1 MAGDTSTHLD
11 LVQQAVTFV
20 HKLRKQDLEKNPGIA
35 ETLDW
40 VRALYAMGQ
49 DRVPDDPEIIR
60 ACLSS
65 LLKTRSDRW
74 QMETEILSGLRTDNR
89 VGIDVGVAGA
99 LK

>member
-1 MAGDTSTHLD
+1 MLFRSI
-11 LVQQAVTFV
+11 QQAVTFV

-49 DRVPDDPEIIR
+49 ENVPDDPEIIR
-60 ACLSS
+60 ACLAS

-74 QMETEILSGLRTDNR
+74 QMESNLASLMATENR
-89 VGIDVGVAGA
+89 VGRDMGVAGA

>member
-1 MAGDTSTHLD
+1 M
-11 LVQQAVTFV
+11 

-40 VRALYAMGQ
+40 VRVLYALGQ
-49 DRVPDDPEIIR
+49 ESVPDDPEIIR
-60 ACLSS
+60 SCLAS

-74 QMETEILSGLRTDNR
+74 QMESNLESLMAIENR
-89 VGIDVGVAGA
+89 VGRDVGVAGA